1 MLALAAGT
9 LAEPTGKLQ
18 LCGLQEQA
26 QKILRM
32 VKQTAGQRV
41 RARLT
46 SCAVTAAV
54 GMAGT
59 QTSGAG

>member
-1 MLALAAGT
+1 M
-9 LAEPTGKLQ
+9 GKLQ

-26 QKILRM
+26 RKMLRM
-32 VKQTAGQRV
+32 VMQTADQRV

-46 SCAVTAAV
+46 SCAATAAA